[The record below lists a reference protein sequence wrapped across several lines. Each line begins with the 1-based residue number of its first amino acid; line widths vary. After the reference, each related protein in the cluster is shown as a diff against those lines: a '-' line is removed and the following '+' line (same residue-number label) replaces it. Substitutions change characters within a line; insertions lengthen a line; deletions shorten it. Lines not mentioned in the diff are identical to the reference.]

1 MNISSVV
8 IVTRPQ
14 ETDAVAARLAAL
26 PGVEVHARTAEG
38 RLAAT
43 LEDCALASAA
53 DTYVR
58 LHTLPG
64 VHCVSLIY
72 QYSDESISEEL
83 PS

>member
-8 IVTRPQ
+8 IVARPD
-14 ETDAVAARLAAL
+14 EAERVAVAVMAL
-26 PGVEVHARTAEG
+26 PGVEVHARTSQG

-43 LEDCALASAA
+43 LEDCDGATAA
-53 DTYVR
+53 ETYVR

-72 QYSDESISEEL
+72 QYSDESTSEEL